1 MAILLAVFANSN
13 DFFGNIVPTGF
24 HYYVGGAEKV
34 VGMMKKLLK
43 RKLKNRG
50 YEDAG
55 YMTTGEMANYITS

>member
-1 MAILLAVFANSN
+1 MAILPAVSANSN
-13 DFFGNIVPTGF
+13 DFGNIVPTGF

-50 YEDAG
+50 Y
-55 YMTTGEMANYITS
+55 